1 MATSKQTHTHAQCSM
16 GLTQAHPNKVMKMNQ
31 EHMHRKCKCKP
42 VSEYEQ
48 ECMYH
53 HYSNTTM

>member
-1 MATSKQTHTHAQCSM
+1 MATSTQTHTHAQCSM
-16 GLTQAHPNKVMKMNQ
+16 GLTYACPNKVMKMNQ
-31 EHMHRKCKCKP
+31 ERMHRKCTHKP

-48 ECMYH
+48 ECMYQ